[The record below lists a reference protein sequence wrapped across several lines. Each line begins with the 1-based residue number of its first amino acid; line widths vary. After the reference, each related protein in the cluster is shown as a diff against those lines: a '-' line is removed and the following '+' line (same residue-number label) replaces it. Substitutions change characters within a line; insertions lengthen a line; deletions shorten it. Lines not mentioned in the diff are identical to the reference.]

1 MNPVSGANVSKFIT
15 KMTKADALAPVI
27 ALEATVTLG
36 RTFQAYKRGGWD
48 EARERGIEETTGA
61 IVWLYGVNVL
71 NKLGDKILGKMLG
84 PKGKNFDV
92 GTDKILRTPF
102 DNYMKKGAPKGISSK
117 HVALLKGFKVLS
129 SVVLAD
135 MFIGLVVPKVNQNI
149 TKLMQ
154 GKKLEQEQA
163 KAKYAK
169 KFNTNVGENP
179 SFKGGFS
186 AINTF
191 TNAIENSNT
200 GKLLSTDAGLISGR
214 MYSARNKDERRE
226 IAIRDIGSIYFY
238 MWAQGHVRNVLN
250 YIQTGKSERLN
261 PTTATSLDKHLQ
273 DFLAKNGGEMTVEE
287 FKSAVLGKK
296 ASEIKLPENIKFET
310 AELSSISKFLDK
322 FSSTKTEP
330 LQVVRVKDVENFFT
344 DSEVLKRIRKMS
356 KLQPE
361 RMGEAV
367 ITKAQLIDAVNIAEI
382 NNPTFLNQIFTDFT
396 GGKSNNKYKYV
407 PEDSLRNL
415 KSQMEDYVEL
425 LCKDAKDGKI
435 TKNVIEKAKNKNLK
449 YNGINFAISFAFA
462 ATFLSTLIPKIQ
474 YWVTKQKTGKEGFPG
489 MYEYE
494 QKQSA

>member
-27 ALEATVTLG
+27 ALEATVTIG
-36 RTFQAYKRGGWD
+36 RTLQAYKRGGWD

-71 NKLGDKILGKMLG
+71 NKLGDKILGKVLG
-84 PKGKNFDV
+84 SKGKNFDV

-102 DNYMKKGAPKGISSK
+102 KNFMSKGAPKGISARN
-117 HVALLKGFKVLS
+117 VALLKGVKVLT

-149 TKLMQ
+149 TRLMQ
-154 GKKLEQEQA
+154 AEKDQTKNP
-163 KAKYAK
+163 KP
-169 KFNTNVGENP
+169 KFKNYEKSSVGENP
-179 SFKGGFS
+179 TFKGGLS

-238 MWAQGHVRNVLN
+238 MWAQKHVRNVLN
-250 YIQTGKSERLN
+250 YIEIGKVERLN
-261 PTTATSLDKHLQ
+261 PTTAESLDKYLQ
-273 DFLAKNGGEMTVEE
+273 EFLSKNGGEMAVEE
-287 FKSAVLGKK
+287 FRKAVLGKK
-296 ASEIKLPENIKFET
+296 SSEIVLHKDLIFET
-310 AELSSISKFLDK
+310 AEMSSLSKFLDK
-322 FSSTKTEP
+322 FSIGKSEP
-330 LQVVRVKDVENFFT
+330 LQVIKVKDLEAFYPDTNT
-344 DSEVLKRIRKMS
+344 LSRIKSMS
-356 KLQPE
+356 KLQPL
-361 RMGEAV
+361 RNGEAV
-367 ITKAQLIDAVNIAEI
+367 ITKQQLIDALNVSEI
-382 NNPTFLNQIFTDFT
+382 NNPKFLNQIFTDFT
-396 GGKSNNKYKYV
+396 GGKSTNKYKFV
-407 PEDSLRNL
+407 PEDSLRDL
-415 KSQMEDYVEL
+415 KSQMENYIEL

-435 TKNVIEKAKNKNLK
+435 TKDILNKTKNKNLT
-449 YNGINFAISFAFA
+449 YSGINFAVGFVFA
-462 ATFLSTLIPKIQ
+462 AAFLSTFIPKIQ

-494 QKQSA
+494 QQKQA